1 MGSFRKE
8 SLPIFHPR
16 TVDISHHHLTLG
28 SIPVGVDINLVTVG
42 IHRTALIL
50 HIVGHL
56 NKLRTGHAKVTHIEV
71 VAGILTTL
79 RQEHH
84 RLFLIHVNTIK
95 TLGMS
100 RILIEEHILSL
111 RSTHPVV
118 IYLMAFVHIGELL
131 AFHRGIIGR
140 IIKAVTLPGG
150 PGELCPFDMVGKQLT
165 RLGIHYIKLLPI
177 TATSRNG
184 IGRIFPVVREP
195 YALECHRTVIGKAVR
210 VKEYTLC
217 SSQLIHHV
225 KHTLV
230 LQTVVL
236 IDIPAPMS
244 FERCAYLLIIA
255 YFLQSLQQFS
265 AERNL
270 LQIGISNLI
279 LSLHPLGCCR
289 RGVVFQPTIRVGYF
303 HPEILIN
310 SIVFRCNGIIYLC
323 LSGKN

>member
-1 MGSFRKE
+1 
-8 SLPIFHPR
+8 
-16 TVDISHHHLTLG
+16 
-28 SIPVGVDINLVTVG
+28 
-42 IHRTALIL
+42 
-50 HIVGHL
+50 
-56 NKLRTGHAKVTHIEV
+56 
-71 VAGILTTL
+71 
-79 RQEHH
+79 
-84 RLFLIHVNTIK
+84 
-95 TLGMS
+95 
-100 RILIEEHILSL
+100 
-111 RSTHPVV
+111 
-118 IYLMAFVHIGELL
+118 
-131 AFHRGIIGR
+131 
-140 IIKAVTLPGG
+140 
-150 PGELCPFDMVGKQLT
+150 MVGKQLT
-165 RLGIHYIKLLPI
+165 RLGIHHIELLPI

-270 LQIGISNLI
+270 LQIGVGNLI
-279 LSLHPLGCCR
+279 LCLHPLGCCR
-289 RGVVFQPTIRVGYF
+289 RGVVF
-303 HPEILIN
+303 
-310 SIVFRCNGIIYLC
+310 
-323 LSGKN
+323 